1 MDSANNEQAR
11 LTAVQ
16 CATAILNRELGLL
29 EGCQRLADLADSL
42 VDSWLDD
49 PDFVLFGGVASEAD
63 GLPVGTGRQYW
74 SAEALQREDRD
85 IARYEAAV
93 EGQVRA
99 ACRNVVARFSEE
111 PIASV

>member
-1 MDSANNEQAR
+1 MDSAKNERAR

-16 CATAILNRELGLL
+16 CATAILNGELGLL

-49 PDFVLFGGVASEAD
+49 RDFVLFGGVASEAD
-63 GLPVGTGRQYW
+63 GLPLGTARQYW
-74 SAEALQREDRD
+74 SAEAFEREDRD

-93 EGQVRA
+93 GDQVRA
-99 ACRNVVARFSEE
+99 ACRNVLARFSEK
-111 PIASV
+111 PSASV